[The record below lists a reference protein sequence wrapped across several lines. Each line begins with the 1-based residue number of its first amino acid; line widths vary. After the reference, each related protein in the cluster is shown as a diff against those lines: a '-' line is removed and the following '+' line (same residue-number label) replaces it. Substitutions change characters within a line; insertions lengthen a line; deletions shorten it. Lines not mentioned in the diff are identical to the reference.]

1 MAPPWEC
8 LPGDFLRPP
17 FQGPEVAV
25 PQQYCKWGTHR
36 GLRGFWLVEPMVPS
50 SGWDRLVP
58 ISAVQS
64 TRSTRC
70 PKEGPHLWGLTW
82 FPEELR
88 GEEFFIFLVGSC
100 EIGSPDWS

>member
-1 MAPPWEC
+1 MALPWEC
-8 LPGDFLRPP
+8 VLGGLCKPP

-25 PQQYCKWGTHR
+25 PQQYHKWGTHR
-36 GLRGFWLVEPMVPS
+36 GVHGFWLLEPMVPS
-50 SGWDRLVP
+50 SGWDQLVP

-70 PKEGPHLWGLTW
+70 PKEDPHLWGPAW

-88 GEEFFIFLVGSC
+88 GEEFNFHLFGGIL
-100 EIGSPDWS
+100 